1 MGVTTLPCC
10 SLLFS
15 CGGGKKAWSA
25 LLFVWSHD
33 KALLRE
39 MISPGGNWF
48 VVWLSSLPFFPSSPI
63 YHTVFRHTQNNIH
76 YKFAAPWRWR
86 GTVSLAICG
95 AFPGQASHFLYIQCN
110 SGSAFLLVCS
120 QVSLPCSLQHHLSA
134 KRMLL
139 AARRKGR
146 EDVLWRPEGHIT
158 EPKSSKYR
166 LFGKCLHCLDF
177 TLLWHCPPTFWVGTG
192 GTCCFQH

>member
-15 CGGGKKAWSA
+15 CGGGKKARSA

-39 MISPGGNWF
+39 MISPGGNGF

-110 SGSAFLLVCS
+110 SGSAFLLCALKCPCRALCS
-120 QVSLPCSLQHHLSA
+120 ITYLQ
-134 KRMLL
+134 
-139 AARRKGR
+139 KGCY
-146 EDVLWRPEGHIT
+146 WQPEG
-158 EPKSSKYR
+158 R
-166 LFGKCLHCLDF
+166 GGKMYCGVLRV
-177 TLLWHCPPTFWVGTG
+177 T
-192 GTCCFQH
+192 